1 MGKGK
6 PRHDPNK
13 KQNQYGFWCGA
24 AEEFINGGLNCE
36 LYGRKAAAIRKG
48 NLHNC
53 CKVFYHN
60 EATKSDIR
68 KINDRR

>member
-1 MGKGK
+1 MSKGK

-13 KQNQYGFWCGA
+13 KQNQYGFWCSA
-24 AEEFINGGLNCE
+24 AEEFNDSLNCE
-36 LYGRKAAAIRKG
+36 LYGRKAAAICKG
-48 NLHNC
+48 NPHNC
-53 CKVFYHN
+53 CKVLYHN

>member
-24 AEEFINGGLNCE
+24 AEEFNDGLNCE
-36 LYGRKAAAIRKG
+36 LYGK
-48 NLHNC
+48 
-53 CKVFYHN
+53 
-60 EATKSDIR
+60 KSSSYMQG
-68 KINDRR
+68 